1 MNCCQ
6 CQGIEDLFN
15 DKLVS
20 KELAAYQAKGPDKTT
35 CMLTDALKAE
45 GVQGLNLLDIGGGV
59 GSVQHELLKAGAN
72 QSTDVDA
79 SQSYLRA
86 AREEADRRGIADR
99 VQYQH
104 G

>member
-20 KELAAYQAKGPDKTT
+20 KELAAYRAKGPDKTT
-35 CMLTDALKAE
+35 CMLTDALRAE